1 MAQSIDFKWNRK
13 TYSISRDQ
21 RPLIIAEAGV
31 NHNGDIRLAKKLID
45 AAKRGG
51 ADIVKFQTFH
61 PHEMSTPMGPSA
73 QYIKRE
79 SPEAESWFKLL
90 EELTLPDSAFK
101 DLLNYCKK
109 KGIIFLST
117 PYDNSSADLLDEI
130 GVPMFKIA
138 STDTN
143 NIPFIKYVAK
153 KGKPMIISTGMSTLQ
168 DAKAAVDACR
178 SVGNS
183 KVIIMQCT
191 SNYPA
196 SIEAANI
203 KVISTYRDELSVLIG
218 YSDHTNGELCAILA
232 VGQGAVLFEHHFT
245 LDKNLPGP
253 DQSASTN
260 PEEMKRYIQAIHD
273 AYVALGD
280 GNKRIMPEEK
290 STKPRMQ
297 KSLTAIRDIKAGET
311 ITEEDILIRRPAT
324 GILPKRLNEIIG
336 KKAKRNI
343 RSDRPIREADIAW

>member
-1 MAQSIDFKWNRK
+1 MKSIKFKWNRK
-13 TYSISRDQ
+13 IYTIGVGTA
-21 RPLIIAEAGV
+21 PLIIAEVGV
-31 NHNGDIRLAKKLID
+31 NHNGDIDLAKELID
-45 AAKRGG
+45 IAKDAG

-61 PHEMSTPMGPSA
+61 SHEMATPTGESA

-90 EELTLPDSAFK
+90 EELTLPDSAFG
-101 DLLNYCKK
+101 DLLDYCKK

-117 PYDNSSADLLDEI
+117 PYDNSSADLLDKI
-130 GVPMFKIA
+130 GAPMFKIA

-143 NIPFIKYVAK
+143 NIPFIEYVAK
-153 KGKPMIISTGMSTLQ
+153 FGKPMIISTGMSTLEEAQ
-168 DAKAAVDACR
+168 EAVEACR
-178 SVGNS
+178 RVGNN

-196 SIEAANI
+196 SVEAANI
-203 KVISTYRDELSVLIG
+203 KVISTFRANLGVLVG

-245 LDKNLPGP
+245 KDKNLPGP
-253 DQSASTN
+253 DQKASTD
-260 PEEMKRYIQAIHD
+260 PAELRRYIQAVRD

-280 GNKRIMPEEK
+280 GKKRIMPEERL
-290 STKPRMQ
+290 TKPRMQ
-297 KSLTAIRDIKAGET
+297 KSLTATRNIKAGEL

-324 GILPKRLNEIIG
+324 GILPKRLNEVIG
-336 KKAKRNI
+336 KKAKKNI
-343 RSDRPIREADIAW
+343 RADRPIKESDVKW